1 MPIDVTCAKCMTRF
15 QVSEKYA
22 GKKGPCPKCK
32 TIIQVPELKEQV
44 VVHAPEMSGPK
55 DSKGQSV
62 LKPIART
69 ETKLSQPMIIGIVGS
84 IFVILLL
91 AFILRIGFPNGSVPL
106 VLLATGAVLLAPPL
120 SYAAYHFLRNEELA
134 PFTRNELIMR
144 LIAPSLVYPAIWG
157 LYGFVMA
164 SLMDSLDVDPNNG
177 FLFMFAIPVVVLIGA
192 FCANA
197 SLDLEFGSAA
207 VHYSVYLVVTI
218 ILRVILG
225 MSAYWHAPEASKPKT
240 PGKPV
245 PKKVATFEH
254 WQPVLLV
261 RSTESGAQRFDRDCR
276 MT

>member
-32 TIIQVPELKEQV
+32 SIIQVPELKEQV

-69 ETKLSQPMIIGIVGS
+69 ETKLSRPMIIGIVAS
-84 IFVILLL
+84 IFVVLLVS
-91 AFILRIGFPNGSVPL
+91 FILRIVFPNGSVPL
-106 VLLATGAVLLAPPL
+106 VLLITGAVLLAPPL
-120 SYAAYHFLRNEELA
+120 SYAAYHFLRNDELA
-134 PFTRNELIMR
+134 PFSRNELIMR
-144 LIAPSLVYPAIWG
+144 LIAPSLVYPAIWA
-157 LYGFVMA
+157 LYWYVMA

-177 FLFMFAIPVVVLIGA
+177 FLFVFAIPVVVAIGA

-197 SLDLEFGSAA
+197 SLDLEFGTAA

-218 ILRVILG
+218 LLRVILG
-225 MSAYWHAPEASKPKT
+225 MSAYWHAPEATKPKT
-240 PGKPV
+240 PPKPQR
-245 PKKVATFEH
+245 PKAAMVEQV
-254 WQPVLLV
+254 QPAFAAA
-261 RSTESGAQRFDRDCR
+261 STLMKSETCS
-276 MT
+276 